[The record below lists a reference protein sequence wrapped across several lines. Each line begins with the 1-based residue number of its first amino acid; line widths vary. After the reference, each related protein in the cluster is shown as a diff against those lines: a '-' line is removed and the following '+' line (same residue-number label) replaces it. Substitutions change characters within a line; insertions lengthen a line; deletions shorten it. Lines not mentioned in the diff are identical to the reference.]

1 MPSNTLEVW
10 GGIECSYTRIKDSY
24 GDQLDYCGH
33 YRRGIEDIQ
42 MIADLGFKALR
53 YPIIWER
60 YGSSGGN
67 DAAWTWL
74 ERQLNTLRYLKIT
87 PIAGLV
93 HHGSGPIHAT
103 LTDSCFP
110 GEIEKYARQVAERF
124 PWLEYYTPI
133 NEPLTTARFCGLYGF
148 WYPHHTN
155 ARSFADIFLN
165 EMKAV
170 VLSMKAIR
178 KINPLAKLV
187 QTEDLGKTYSTD
199 LLRYQA
205 EFENQRRWL
214 TIDILCGFIRSGHPM
229 WNYFLWLGISQQTLE
244 FFLENPCKPD
254 IIGLDYY
261 VTSER
266 FLDENLNQYPAQM
279 HGSNGKHHYADIEA
293 IRVKHG
299 DSYGPKVLIREC
311 WERYNIPIAI
321 TEVHIHGSPE
331 EQIAWFN
338 YIRKACLNLIDK
350 GVDIRAITAWALFGS
365 YGWSKLLTE
374 HKGEYERGVFDVC
387 SGELTSTAYTD
398 YLKGIIRNCAPHSVQ
413 VTGWWE
419 KDWRFDRQSI
429 LTSSA

>member
-1 MPSNTLEVW
+1 MGRAREMMRP
-10 GGIECSYTRIKDSY
+10 G
-24 GDQLDYCGH
+24 
-33 YRRGIEDIQ
+33 
-42 MIADLGFKALR
+42 LG
-53 YPIIWER
+53 
-60 YGSSGGN
+60 
-67 DAAWTWL
+67 L

-103 LTDSCFP
+103 LMDSCFP

-155 ARSFADIFLN
+155 AKSFADIFLN

-178 KINPLAKLV
+178 KINPVAKLV

-214 TIDILCGFIRSGHPM
+214 TMDILCGFVGSGHPM
-229 WNYFLWLGISQQTLE
+229 WEYFLWLGIPQQTLE
-244 FFLENPCKPD
+244 FFIENSCKPD
-254 IIGLDYY
+254 ILGLDYY
-261 VTSER
+261 ITSER
-266 FLDENLNQYPAQM
+266 FLDENLNQYPTHM
-279 HGSNGKHHYADIEA
+279 HGSNGKQNYADIEA
-293 IRVKHG
+293 IRVKHD
-299 DSYGPKVLIREC
+299 DSFGPEVLIREC

-338 YIRKACLNLIDK
+338 YIRKACLHLIEK
-350 GVDIRAITAWALFGS
+350 GVNIRAITAWALFGS

-374 HKGEYERGVFDVC
+374 HKGEYERGVFEVC
-387 SGELTSTAYTD
+387 SGELTPTAYTD
-398 YLKGIIRNCAPHSVQ
+398 YLKAIIRNPAAHSEQ
-413 VTGWWE
+413 LTGWWE
-419 KDWRFDRQSI
+419 KDRRFDRQSI
-429 LTSSA
+429 LTSID